1 MISSEDKFQIQTL
14 LAQASYGYDARDLD
28 LLESCLT
35 EDAQMSLCIAGGD
48 LVGPFEGRDNIM
60 QLYSSSMDAQ
70 SDVRKHVVSNIIIDD
85 AESTDTL
92 NVTSILTLFAT
103 QDGETR
109 LLTVGFY
116 RDQVTQSADGWRIS
130 KRHVDLDSA
139 Y

>member
-1 MISSEDKFQIQTL
+1 MISLDDRFEIQTL
-14 LAQASYGYDARDLD
+14 LAQASYGYDTRDLA

-48 LVGPFEGRDNIM
+48 LVGPFEGRENIM
-60 QLYSSSMDAQ
+60 QLYRSSMESQ
-70 SDVRKHVVSNIIIDD
+70 SDIRKHVVSNTVIDD
-85 AESTDTL
+85 TDAGDTL

-103 QDGETR
+103 ENSETR

-116 RDQVTQSADGWRIS
+116 RDQVSRHEGRWRIS

>member
-1 MISSEDKFQIQTL
+1 MISSEDKFAIQTL
-14 LAQASYGYDARDLD
+14 LAQASYGYDTRDLM

-35 EDAQMSLCIAGGD
+35 EDAQMSLCVAGGD
-48 LVGPFEGRDNIM
+48 LVGPFEGRENIM
-60 QLYSSSMDAQ
+60 QLYSSSMDSQ
-70 SDVRKHVVSNIIIDD
+70 SDVRKHVISNIIIDET
-85 AESTDTL
+85 ASADTA

-103 QDGETR
+103 QDGSTQ

-116 RDQVTQSADGWRIS
+116 RDQVTRSAAGWRIC